1 MSIVIRR
8 MNGDDK
14 KALFDLLS
22 DPLVMQFLEEPYS
35 EKKTEQF
42 LLSAGL
48 SSDPLIYAVE
58 KESKFVGYVIYHD
71 FDENSLEIGWVLSPK
86 YWGKGIASFLTEQM
100 IAKSKTSGKQL
111 VIECVPGN
119 DVTIHIAEKYGFRN
133 EGLHDGLLRFR
144 L

>member
-58 KESKFVGYVIYHD
+58 KESEFVGYVIYHD
-71 FDENSLEIGWVLSPK
+71 FDENSLECCS
-86 YWGKGIASFLTEQM
+86 ASSLGT
-100 IAKSKTSGKQL
+100 
-111 VIECVPGN
+111 
-119 DVTIHIAEKYGFRN
+119 
-133 EGLHDGLLRFR
+133 LRFLSKSR
-144 L
+144 LFSVFRRFS